1 VAIYLAVMAD
11 AIAASSAMLVVSFLS
26 VVVAALVQTPR
37 SKGWLLA
44 LGVALG
50 DASFSIYLTHSFLLG
65 PTSWIWGRLG
75 LPNELA
81 FLYVGAAVIGSSL
94 LGWATYRIVE
104 QPFMKAVRPLLKAG
118 RRESIRAA

>member
-1 VAIYLAVMAD
+1 MAD